1 LSITKERPFNQGK
14 FPNPIHLH
22 LGGSGNSSDP
32 SEQFIL
38 TSSLENSSASI
49 VPGTVLAIE
58 DLKFQNDFS
67 KLVNY
72 ESIVYEWKDG
82 SNNLLSSNPSYP
94 LNISDVGKDITLY
107 VNASDFAAN
116 EMTEKVYSIGVVTN
130 PDGLTD
136 HAYDFR
142 EKILNFDLSK
152 SNTFDYVIPSGA
164 APIVLFYREISRKTR
179 LLRGGLNNVNHSV
192 VNTTEGGFLES
203 VRKLFFE
210 KPIGKRDFFHI
221 SFVVKLS
228 STDSRLMNNWLE
240 LDDGSDMSAATS
252 GITFDVSRGRIS
264 FGTYWLFRMDGVPS
278 GEWGVITYAWLDNQ
292 PTSVSKL
299 VGMATFKNT
308 AAITPVDVNLTTVT
322 VLDLEDRT
330 GFNTQALGASSGEK
344 TIIESG
350 FCDFKQIVI
359 SDPNSEIITE
369 AELSI
374 LHQNLFDA
382 LPD

>member
-1 LSITKERPFNQGK
+1 MSITKERPFNQGK

-130 PDGLTD
+130 
-136 HAYDFR
+136 
-142 EKILNFDLSK
+142 
-152 SNTFDYVIPSGA
+152 
-164 APIVLFYREISRKTR
+164 
-179 LLRGGLNNVNHSV
+179 
-192 VNTTEGGFLES
+192 
-203 VRKLFFE
+203 
-210 KPIGKRDFFHI
+210 
-221 SFVVKLS
+221 
-228 STDSRLMNNWLE
+228 
-240 LDDGSDMSAATS
+240 
-252 GITFDVSRGRIS
+252 RIR
-264 FGTYWLFRMDGVPS
+264 F
-278 GEWGVITYAWLDNQ
+278 
-292 PTSVSKL
+292 
-299 VGMATFKNT
+299 
-308 AAITPVDVNLTTVT
+308 
-322 VLDLEDRT
+322 
-330 GFNTQALGASSGEK
+330 
-344 TIIESG
+344 
-350 FCDFKQIVI
+350 
-359 SDPNSEIITE
+359 
-369 AELSI
+369 
-374 LHQNLFDA
+374 
-382 LPD
+382 